1 MSVNIEEVLDKL
13 GALITMIYERD
24 AITLEEL
31 EEFEEVENAL
41 IHYVYE
47 KEN

>member
-1 MSVNIEEVLDKL
+1 MDTNIEEVLDKL

-24 AITLEEL
+24 AITLAEL
-31 EEFEEVENAL
+31 EEFEEVESAL
-41 IHYVYE
+41 IHYVDE